1 MTATLSTRKGGT
13 KGMPRELRHMKPATW
28 SLLGRSQALLGGL
41 PLSTPLIRQ
50 RKTMRVTV
58 KSSVRYVPTSSSI
71 GDKPEAIG
79 ADGKESDAVFS
90 VKMTSH
96 EKVLK
101 AASAGKRERGWTKG
115 TKREADNVRCHRMS
129 LPFMIEKGS
138 NGMPSVSQILSYVLR
153 RDFRATG
160 SGACEASGS
169 SCWTG
174 SWRSCQTDL

>member
-41 PLSTPLIRQ
+41 PLSTLLIRQ

-79 ADGKESDAVFS
+79 AGGKESDAVFS
-90 VKMTSH
+90 VKMTCWRTPHPCLDVPYKLGMHKGFPSGIFCPPFAVVMCRGAPASH
-96 EKVLK
+96 DV
-101 AASAGKRERGWTKG
+101 
-115 TKREADNVRCHRMS
+115 
-129 LPFMIEKGS
+129 S
-138 NGMPSVSQILSYVLR
+138 NLQ
-153 RDFRATG
+153 
-160 SGACEASGS
+160 
-169 SCWTG
+169 
-174 SWRSCQTDL
+174 